1 MSSLPT
7 VPANSKSMAN
17 LWEMVK
23 DNPEAYTGETPFSK
37 VLLSKEFRLKTK
49 ELRTRASHCKY
60 MAEVTRYY
68 NSINMVLIHVTME
81 EVQEFIEKQEEGLE
95 NDYPV
100 PLQQDYLPVNINPD
114 SLPDYQTWF
123 DQQQW

>member
-23 DNPEAYTGETPFSK
+23 DNPESYTGKTQFSK

-49 ELRTRASHCKY
+49 ELRTSASHCKY

-68 NSINMVLIHVTME
+68 NSINMVLMHVTME

-95 NDYPV
+95 NVYPV

-123 DQQQW
+123 NQQQW